1 MTTLTT
7 ERLILRPARWDDL
20 DALHAI
26 FTQPVAMR
34 FWSRPPHTDL
44 DQTREWLGSMIDSPA
59 DQSEDFIVEL
69 EGRTIGKAG
78 FHRLPEIGFILDP
91 SCWGR
96 GLAREALSAVLDH
109 LFATHATP
117 FAEADVDPRNA
128 ASLRLLGKL
137 GFEEHGR
144 ATHTYCIAGEWVD
157 SVYLSLTR
165 ARWREIVDRGE
176 APPSCSAR

>member
-1 MTTLTT
+1 MTTLAT

-20 DALHAI
+20 EALHAI

-44 DQTREWLGSMIDSPA
+44 DQTRKWLGSMIHSPA
-59 DQSEDFIVEL
+59 DESEDFIVEY

-91 SCWGR
+91 SCWGQ
-96 GLAREALSAVLDH
+96 GLAREALTAALDH
-109 LFATHATP
+109 LFATRAIP
-117 FAEADVDPRNA
+117 QVEADVDPRNA
-128 ASLRLLGKL
+128 ASLGLLGKL

-144 ATHTYCIAGEWVD
+144 QARTYCIAGEWVD

-165 ARWREIVDRGE
+165 ARWEAIAPEAGE
-176 APPSCSAR
+176 A